1 MKKIKY
7 VVTMVVEVEVSEEEE
22 KNFYPNGLNKDSLI
36 ENMQS
41 DTFDELLH
49 SNLTEY
55 KAEGYLLENGK
66 VVADM
71 KRFLKSKRK

>member
-7 VVTMVVEVEVSEEEE
+7 VVTMVVEVEVTEEEE

-66 VVADM
+66 IVAEHEEVF
-71 KRFLKSKRK
+71 KE

>member
-22 KNFYPNGLNKDSLI
+22 KDFYPNGLNKDALI

-49 SNLTEY
+49 DNLTEY
-55 KAEGYLLENGK
+55 KAKGYLIENGK
-66 VVADM
+66 VIAEHEEV
-71 KRFLKSKRK
+71 FEE

>member
-1 MKKIKY
+1 
-7 VVTMVVEVEVSEEEE
+7 MVVEVEVSEEEE

-41 DTFDELLH
+41 DTFDELLY

-66 VVADM
+66 VVAEHEEVF
-71 KRFLKSKRK
+71 KE